1 MEEEQLL
8 TIEHYQSVLEVLWEI
23 RAEYSKIGTK
33 FGLSPSDV
41 KAIEKS
47 NHYQVDECFME
58 VLATIFH
65 KKAISKEELIIVL
78 ESKVI
83 DRKKLANVVRRTVF
97 LTGTMTI
104 HNIEAWN

>member
-1 MEEEQLL
+1 ML
-8 TIEHYQSVLEVLWEI
+8 TIKHYRSVLEVLWEI
-23 RAEYSKIGTK
+23 RAEYNKIGIE

-58 VLATIFH
+58 VLSTIFH
-65 KKAISKEELIIVL
+65 NKAISKEELVIVL
-78 ESKVI
+78 ESNII

-97 LTGTMTI
+97 LTGI
-104 HNIEAWN
+104 V